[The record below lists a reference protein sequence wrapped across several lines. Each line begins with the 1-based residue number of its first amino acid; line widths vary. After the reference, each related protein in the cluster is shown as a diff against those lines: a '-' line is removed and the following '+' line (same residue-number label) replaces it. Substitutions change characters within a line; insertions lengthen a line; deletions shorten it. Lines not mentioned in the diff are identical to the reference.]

1 MRYFFAIIIAL
12 LVSHNAMS
20 QSDYG
25 WFTGKASVYTCAGH
39 NVGGGFHYYYNLA
52 DRLSVGTGLG
62 VSGVCGDGGV
72 AVPITGAVKT
82 GLAGRRAPVMPVL
95 QLMAGYS
102 AGASGHTG
110 FYAEERLGVETTKI
124 ARIRF
129 AFDFGCAHI
138 HEARTCFFVSAG
150 ILF

>member
-1 MRYFFAIIIAL
+1 MRYFFAIIVAL
-12 LVSHNAMS
+12 LVFHDARS

-25 WFTGKASVYTCAGH
+25 WFTGKASVFTCTGHSAG
-39 NVGGGFHYYYNLA
+39 GSFHYYYNMA

-62 VSGVCGDGGV
+62 VRGVCGHGGV
-72 AVPITGAVKT
+72 LVPVTGAMKV
-82 GLAGRRAPVMPVL
+82 GLTDRRAPVMPVL

-102 AGASGHTG
+102 AGASGYSG

-129 AFDFGCAHI
+129 AFDLGCAHI
-138 HEARTCFFVSAG
+138 HDAGACFMVSAG